1 MNQIPEYLAGEHIDY
16 KGKKLGMWFFLY
28 TELLFFGGMFLLYSV
43 FRSRYPLDFHIAAQ
57 EENLILGSLNT
68 LILLTSSLAIAVS
81 VSAMKRSEKRLSSFM
96 QVVTIAMGIVFL
108 VIKYFEWT
116 AKISLGIY
124 PNSPILLRKGGGE
137 ILYFSL
143 YYVMT
148 GIHGV
153 HVLVGVFVISF
164 MVYFTSSGK
173 ITPANFIRL
182 ENTGL
187 YWHFVDIVWIYLFPL
202 FYLVT

>member
-1 MNQIPEYLAGEHIDY
+1 MNQTTGCPAAEHIDY
-16 KGKKLGMWFFLY
+16 KGKKLGMWFFLC

-43 FRSRYPLDFHIAAQ
+43 FRSRYPLDFHVAAQ
-57 EENLILGSLNT
+57 EEKIVLGSLNT

-81 VSAMKRSEKRLSSFM
+81 VSAMKRNEKRLSTFM
-96 QVVTIAMGIVFL
+96 QVATIAMGIVFL
-108 VIKYFEWT
+108 VIKYFEWMS
-116 AKISLGIY
+116 KISIGIY
-124 PNSPILLRKGGGE
+124 PNSPVLLQKGAGE
-137 ILYFSL
+137 ILYFGL

-164 MVYFTSSGK
+164 MVYFTSIGR
-173 ITPANFIRL
+173 ITQANFTRL